1 MASLQ
6 DVEQLA
12 DDLENLVGEL
22 RSQLRNDP
30 DFEKLM
36 QIADEIS
43 EHADGAAQTFS
54 SINETLLTRIKELSS
69 GSSKKPSQK
78 SGGAQSR
85 EKSQPAAS

>member
-22 RSQLRNDP
+22 RAQLRNDP

-54 SINETLLTRIKELSS
+54 NVNETLMSRIKELGGARKRS
-69 GSSKKPSQK
+69 GSK
-78 SGGAQSR
+78 SGATTSAR
-85 EKSQPAAS
+85 EKSQTAA